1 MIDAQLI
8 FPTKVYRA
16 KFEDSQELQ
25 KDIVPLLLDKE
36 KKDTSPVRYSANGY
50 TSYGANTN
58 ILDLPQL
65 DKLKTFLT
73 EIVTKCSRR
82 MLLCI

>member
-8 FPTKVYRA
+8 FPVKVYRSQ
-16 KFEDSQELQ
+16 FEDAQELQ
-25 KDIVPLLLDKE
+25 RDIVPLLLEKE

-58 ILDLPQL
+58 ILDLP
-65 DKLKTFLT
+65 
-73 EIVTKCSRR
+73 
-82 MLLCI
+82 

>member
-8 FPTKVYRA
+8 FPIKVYRA
-16 KFEDSQELQ
+16 KFEDAQELQ

-50 TSYGANTN
+50 TSYGSNTN
-58 ILDLPQL
+58 ILDLPYSGP
-65 DKLKTFLT
+65 LT
-73 EIVTKCSRR
+73 SDPAIG
-82 MLLCI
+82 